1 MLKPMVRFGIMTTAL
16 LMAVPA
22 HAEMSVAAFL
32 AKADALKAKGVFA
45 MMSSDIGVL
54 KTEVQTAGRAY
65 RTQIDGDKAAG
76 RAPHS
81 CPPPKGK
88 VAMDSEELMGHFRTI
103 PQPQRPHISVKTAF
117 YALMK
122 KKYPCGI

>member
-1 MLKPMVRFGIMTTAL
+1 MLKPMMQFGLVAIALSTAG
-16 LMAVPA
+16 PA
-22 HAEMSVAAFL
+22 HAEMTVA
-32 AKADALKAKGVFA
+32 AKADALKAKGMFA
-45 MMSSDIGVL
+45 MMSSDIGLL

-65 RTQIDGDKAAG
+65 RMQIEGDKAAG

-103 PQPQRPHISVKTAF
+103 PQPQRPLVSVKTAF
-117 YALMK
+117 YGLMK
-122 KKYPCGI
+122 KKYPCAAK